1 MNEEFSEGGQPIH
14 RYSEPPDIFTPAD
27 MSSGSLELI
36 TGHIEHHIGKPEHV
50 LHELVSDQVH
60 IDIHVVPPREDRPYY
75 TLVTS
80 GMSDLPMTV
89 PEGAEECK
97 YAELMLALPPTWPLD
112 NDALQR
118 PEIAWPISA
127 LQQLAR
133 FPHKYKTWLW
143 LGHTM
148 PNGDPPEPFAA
159 NTKLNGWMVAMA
171 FTVSTEF
178 YSLQVSPAK
187 TIYFFSLLPLYPEE
201 MALKLKTNAEE
212 VLNRFARANYSEII
226 NTSRKSV
233 AKPWWNP
240 F

>member
-1 MNEEFSEGGQPIH
+1 
-14 RYSEPPDIFTPAD
+14 
-27 MSSGSLELI
+27 
-36 TGHIEHHIGKPEHV
+36 
-50 LHELVSDQVH
+50 
-60 IDIHVVPPREDRPYY
+60 
-75 TLVTS
+75 
-80 GMSDLPMTV
+80 
-89 PEGAEECK
+89 
-97 YAELMLALPPTWPLD
+97 
-112 NDALQR
+112 
-118 PEIAWPISA
+118 
-127 LQQLAR
+127 
-133 FPHKYKTWLW
+133 
-143 LGHTM
+143 M